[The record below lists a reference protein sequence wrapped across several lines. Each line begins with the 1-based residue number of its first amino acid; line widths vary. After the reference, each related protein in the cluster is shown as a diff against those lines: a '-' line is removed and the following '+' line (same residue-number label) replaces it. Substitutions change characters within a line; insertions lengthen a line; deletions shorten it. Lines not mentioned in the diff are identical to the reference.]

1 MNHSDT
7 SVKPASNCP
16 TYYFLSRREKYVWGL
31 EPSPRLVCH
40 PEPVEGSLKW
50 SEVFCNTFKAMRA
63 RLGCCGSW
71 VERSRSDN
79 SDLCHEM
86 TTRYGFT
93 EEQMHRAAERFRL
106 GRSKS
111 GKTIY
116 WMIDE
121 MGNWQDGH
129 IGTSLAPETWVSTLL
144 KQRYREAAPYLH
156 FNHCL
161 FGLHQI
167 LIESKAIGIVK
178 SAQSAVLLSEIYPK
192 LIWMAYIFDTE
203 FTEYSLKPLQ
213 GHKIT
218 LYPNV
223 DNCLGTYLSFLDL
236 ADRARRKFHLDV
248 TVSSFL
254 EDHATEEQKARGI
267 DLVDFL
273 FA

>member
-1 MNHSDT
+1 MMNLSDA

-40 PEPVEGSLKW
+40 PEPVEGPLKW

-71 VERSRSDN
+71 VERSRSDD

-86 TTRYGFT
+86 ITRYGFT

-121 MGNWQDGH
+121 MGFHYDGC
-129 IGTSLAPETWVSTLL
+129 IGDSYVSSIL
-144 KQRYREAAPYLH
+144 KIRFPQIATYVNPGI
-156 FNHCL
+156 CL
-161 FGLHQI
+161 FGQHQ
-167 LIESKAIGIVK
+167 LFACKDTSIGIVK

-192 LIWMAYIFDTE
+192 LIWMAYIFETE

-223 DNCLGTYLSFLDL
+223 DNCLGSYLSFLEL

-254 EDHATEEQKARGI
+254 EDHATAEQKQREI

-273 FA
+273 FE